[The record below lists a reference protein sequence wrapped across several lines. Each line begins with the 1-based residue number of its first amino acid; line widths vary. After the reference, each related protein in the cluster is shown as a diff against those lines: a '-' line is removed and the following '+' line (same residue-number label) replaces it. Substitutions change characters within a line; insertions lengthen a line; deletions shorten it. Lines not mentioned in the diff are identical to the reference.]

1 MFRSFF
7 GRTWDFIICFRDL
20 LTFTVNDYRQKLCV
34 FFYPHLH
41 INCVAPRCFCASHK
55 KQSFCL
61 YNSYALHPTVYR
73 PAQIIFKKLFEIK
86 SRYDHPLGSSDLIG
100 PTRKKPS
107 KYCPIFAVLVSST
120 NQCVPN
126 HLPKKERNLSLYVF
140 RYFFL
145 QSRT

>member
-1 MFRSFF
+1 MGAKTIVFQDRKRGFQMDKVMFSKER
-7 GRTWDFIICFRDL
+7 L
-20 LTFTVNDYRQKLCV
+20 LKYIKLG
-34 FFYPHLH
+34 
-41 INCVAPRCFCASHK
+41 
-55 KQSFCL
+55 
-61 YNSYALHPTVYR
+61 VYR